1 MKTTIFV
8 ISALFG
14 ATQANRDHYYDDA
27 SQYQDS
33 NIKDF
38 IEHTQKSMDVVEAP
52 VVVPAP
58 VSKPVLVQKEE
69 PKKVEV
75 SKKKEEDLPMAP
87 QALSESELTAENL
100 AKKDIETEM
109 SNNMSDF
116 EYLQI
121 KNQKTLAHYVTHIN
135 GPDDLKYIQI
145 GDNFSVSSGMP
156 EPENTLEIV
165 QKSWVSK

>member
-1 MKTTIFV
+1 
-8 ISALFG
+8 
-14 ATQANRDHYYDDA
+14 
-27 SQYQDS
+27 
-33 NIKDF
+33 
-38 IEHTQKSMDVVEAP
+38 
-52 VVVPAP
+52 
-58 VSKPVLVQKEE
+58 
-69 PKKVEV
+69 
-75 SKKKEEDLPMAP
+75 MAP

-100 AKKDIETEM
+100 GKKDIETEM